1 MAAFLLPRLRQAPS
15 AKGINEQI
23 FEFNGLPF
31 IKNYK
36 SLKLE
41 GIESRLYN
49 LPGDSETHTNTFLYK
64 SITDPAPGCHLQ
76 TTGHSTA
83 HPTPKT
89 PFKRRTVTN

>member
-1 MAAFLLPRLRQAPS
+1 MAAFLLPFLRLAPS

-49 LPGDSETHTNTFLYK
+49 LPGDSVSTHNNTYK